1 MRLLPTRRALSLGA
15 TLLCAV
21 CLVAP
26 ASTSAAARGGTSIP
40 TAPKSPT
47 LAAQVPASIRAKAVI
62 AVAMDATYPPDEFVA
77 ANGEIVGMD
86 VDLMEAIAQVLGLNI
101 TLENVEF
108 GTIITGILAGRYDIG
123 MSSFTDTKSREKQ
136 VTFVDY
142 FKAGEAFYVPSN
154 SKLELN
160 GLKSLCG
167 HSVSVELGTT
177 EQSDAQSQAKKCHV
191 SIGIYATQTEANLA
205 VSSGR
210 EQIGFADSQV
220 AGYIVAQSKGQFKL
234 SGKAFETAPYGIAL
248 PKNGLAKPV
257 LGAVKEL
264 MADGIYTKILDK
276 WGIESGAISTP
287 SINGATS

>member
-1 MRLLPTRRALSLGA
+1 MRLFSTRRVLPLGA
-15 TLLCAV
+15 TLLSAV
-21 CLVAP
+21 CLVAT
-26 ASTSAAARGGTSIP
+26 ATTAAASSGATTIP

-47 LAAQVPASIRAKAVI
+47 LAAEVPASVRAKAVI

-77 ANGEIVGMD
+77 ANGELVGMD
-86 VDLMEAIAQVLGLNI
+86 VDLMNAIAEVLGLHV
-101 TLENVEF
+101 TFENVEF

-123 MSSFTDTKSREKQ
+123 MSSFTDTKAREKQ

-154 SKLELN
+154 SKLKLN

-191 SIGIYATQTEANLA
+191 SVGIYGTQSEANLA

-210 EQIGFADSQV
+210 QQIGFADSQV
-220 AGYIVAQSKGQFKL
+220 AAYIVAQSKGQFKL
-234 SGKAFETAPYGIAL
+234 SGEAFETAPYGIAL
-248 PKNGLAKPV
+248 PKNGMDKPV
-257 LGAVKEL
+257 LGAVKVL
-264 MADGIYTKILDK
+264 MSDGIYTKILEK
-276 WGIESGAISTP
+276 WGIESGAISKP
-287 SINGATS
+287 AINGATS